1 MQIGEILGNLPN
13 KECEDARGD
22 ILMDIGPSTGLLL
35 QVLPPSFSS
44 YEDDDCEM
52 IVPELKSQVG
62 STSTIRV
69 LKIPLHSWLA
79 TKFQKLPSVLLLER
93 SWHIQEDV
101 IIRFIF
107 PSMVV
112 KRNTI
117 SQFLMN
123 KFMIIYGYFLHL
135 LRHCRSN

>member
-1 MQIGEILGNLPN
+1 MIFFFKLLPLSIKNSCSVLGI
-13 KECEDARGD
+13 KF
-22 ILMDIGPSTGLLL
+22 SLLHYHHMRMMIAKL
-35 QVLPPSFSS
+35 Q
-44 YEDDDCEM
+44 YR
-52 IVPELKSQVG
+52 ELRFQVG